1 MIGHAM
7 LTLKQLRALAA
18 VARHGSITAAAEAV
32 FLSVPAVHSQIKGLE
47 GAVGVPLLQRA
58 SDAAGSTL
66 TPEGEVMLAAW
77 QRMDGALSQALER
90 VRAMREGRVGRVALG
105 VVSTAKYFSPRLVKI
120 LRLLHPEIELV
131 LTVGNRDRVLTDLE
145 NHAID
150 LAVMGCPPRLPG
162 VEAMSIGPHPHG
174 IIAASDHPLAGRA
187 ALSWADLRGETFI
200 MREIG
205 SGTRI
210 LTQRYLDRLGEGEPY
225 AQVQM
230 DSNET
235 IKQAVIAGLGIAFL
249 SLHTTV
255 SELRHGELVLVR
267 APQTPVLRH
276 WFLVHPTG
284 PGMTGAV
291 ASIIGSVRRL
301 NGDFLPAI
309 FSGTV

>member
-1 MIGHAM
+1 MSRGTP

-18 VARHGSITAAAEAV
+18 VASRGSITAAAEAV

-47 GAVGVPLLQRA
+47 AAVGAPLLQRA
-58 SDAAGSTL
+58 SDSAGSTL
-66 TPEGEVMLAAW
+66 TPEGEAMLAAW
-77 QRMDGALSQALER
+77 QRMDGALSQALEQ
-90 VRAMREGRVGRVALG
+90 VRAIREGRIGRVVLG
-105 VVSTAKYFSPRLVKI
+105 VVSTAKYFAPRLVKT

-131 LTVGNRDRVLTDLE
+131 LTIGNRDSILQNLDNE
-145 NHAID
+145 SID
-150 LAVMGCPPRLPG
+150 LAIMGRPPRAPH

-200 MREIG
+200 VREVG

-210 LTQRYLDRLGEGEPY
+210 LMQRYLDRLGDGEPY

-267 APQTPVLRH
+267 APQTPVLRQ
-276 WFLVHPTG
+276 WFLVHPIR
-284 PGMTGAV
+284 PRMTSAV
-291 ASIIGSVRRL
+291 VSIIESVRGL
-301 NGDFLPAI
+301 KGDFLPTP
-309 FSGTV
+309 S